1 MLPGDDNNT
10 EFLTIYRTSYLARV
24 PPTFLLLYMLV
35 DCSHTGRYIA

>member
-24 PPTFLLLYMLV
+24 YPPFTLHV
-35 DCSHTGRYIA
+35 G